1 MDLSTAFGLIIGFG
15 LIVLAILGKQG
26 DISSFLDPS
35 SIAIVLGG
43 TFAATLEIGRASCRE
58 RV

>member
-1 MDLSTAFGLIIGFG
+1 MDIATLAGIIAGIAF
-15 LIVLAILGKQG
+15 IVTGILLNGELATFYDL
-26 DISSFLDPS
+26 P

-43 TFAATLEIGRASCRE
+43 TKIGRASCRE